1 MLGQRHLCCQGNYA
15 VADAPYFLQRRF
27 RVGGFWQCC
36 RWEQRCTRCSL
47 WQCCITGAHSAVLH
61 YRCSLWQC
69 CITGAHSGSAAL
81 QVLTLQ
87 CCITG
92 AHSGSAALQVLTLA
106 VLHYRCSLWQCCIT
120 GAHSGSAALQML
132 TLAVLHYRCSLCSA
146 ALQVLTL
153 AVLHYRCSLWQCC
166 RWEQHCARCSRA
178 QSRKFLVQKEP
189 FVVPLV
195 AVFCGVSAAS
205 VPLLQQQHCQ
215 SPPTQSPCLTS
226 AMPLLCSQDE
236 RPCVGNH
243 VLADGAI
250 IPIFLKQLVPRRL
263 FPPRLCFG

>member
-47 WQCCITGAHSAVLH
+47 WQCCITGAHS
-61 YRCSLWQC
+61 
-69 CITGAHSGSAAL
+69 
-81 QVLTLQ
+81 
-87 CCITG
+87 
-92 AHSGSAALQVLTLA
+92 A

>member
-36 RWEQRCTRCSL
+36 RWEQRCT
-47 WQCCITGAHSAVLH
+47 
-61 YRCSLWQC
+61 
-69 CITGAHSGSAAL
+69 
-81 QVLTLQ
+81 
-87 CCITG
+87 
-92 AHSGSAALQVLTLA
+92 
-106 VLHYRCSLWQCCIT
+106 RCSLWQCCIT

>member
-27 RVGGFWQCC
+27 RVGGF
-36 RWEQRCTRCSL
+36 
-47 WQCCITGAHSAVLH
+47 
-61 YRCSLWQC
+61 
-69 CITGAHSGSAAL
+69 
-81 QVLTLQ
+81 
-87 CCITG
+87 
-92 AHSGSAALQVLTLA
+92 
-106 VLHYRCSLWQCCIT
+106 
-120 GAHSGSAALQML
+120 
-132 TLAVLHYRCSLCSA
+132 
-146 ALQVLTL
+146 
-153 AVLHYRCSLWQCC
+153 WQCC

-215 SPPTQSPCLTS
+215 SPPTQSSCLTS